1 MATHGKSEIEAY
13 LGSAAKLIKRLKTCD
28 INAVAMTELDA
39 TLKIKSPR
47 SPAAKAAEFDSF
59 GTQIWNAAIRLKD
72 QSDPILKTWPQLEP
86 QLRVLACFLL
96 NTAQQSYVKHGTKKS
111 SQNLVRILKTALKA
125 ARICID
131 SGALDLCTML
141 FEKVAEHV
149 EHKQDPPPEHKRD
162 KQESEAQEMI
172 KELTADYYLLR
183 ATTSWKQNK
192 LDNVNFWFTK
202 VVLLPNR
209 SDMLHLAEKKA
220 DLAYEVGKSAIQKK
234 QFASAVRWLDQS
246 FQIFQ
251 NFDQELLSSDFCD
264 LRLVVML
271 DYARA
276 LVGVGDALSLDKAS
290 SLLVTLDQEHGF
302 KTEVHVLRL
311 DIIYAQKPFE
321 ADQFC
326 GALNKI
332 VRGAML
338 SDGTFKSLLGQ
349 PSITQAWIEKIVVTR
364 VWISSLSTQVQ
375 DHPSKLGNLFDDIAH
390 TNGTRLGPE
399 ATHASQSLIW
409 KAVTALQQAAKE
421 DEAARW
427 CGLANHEIFASSGE
441 LNKAKLLR
449 CIAGSIETELN
460 NDNTPLEVGLTEL
473 CKVFEAAMRHGSKFE
488 DGDGNDT
495 RLAELRWFAC
505 HCYNTALKYC
515 SDMQPELLTRFM
527 MASVA
532 MCLEI
537 RHSNRLES
545 AADLILHIHTHIFSS
560 STQPI
565 TSNLVSK
572 IPSVM
577 EKIINTCWRNNK
589 DITRLA
595 RWIRCLFQM
604 TLTTD

>member
-326 GALNKI
+326 GDCSRSYAFGRHIQIYRELTVLRIMYQIQKLNIYNPNKDSATNQTT
-332 VRGAML
+332 VANSTPGPHSCLACQTLDLLL
-338 SDGTFKSLLGQ
+338 SRLLGQ

-449 CIAGSIETELN
+449 KSMTVALSRDDATAARAAYHQMSENGKS
-460 NDNTPLEVGLTEL
+460 
-473 CKVFEAAMRHGSKFE
+473 AAMTQYLMYKIALRE
-488 DGDGNDT
+488 NDV
-495 RLAELRWFAC
+495 ELGV
-505 HCYNTALKYC
+505 Y
-515 SDMQPELLTRFM
+515 SLLT
-527 MASVA
+527 SYT
-532 MCLEI
+532 
-537 RHSNRLES
+537 HS
-545 AADLILHIHTHIFSS
+545 
-560 STQPI
+560 
-565 TSNLVSK
+565 
-572 IPSVM
+572 
-577 EKIINTCWRNNK
+577 
-589 DITRLA
+589 
-595 RWIRCLFQM
+595 
-604 TLTTD
+604 